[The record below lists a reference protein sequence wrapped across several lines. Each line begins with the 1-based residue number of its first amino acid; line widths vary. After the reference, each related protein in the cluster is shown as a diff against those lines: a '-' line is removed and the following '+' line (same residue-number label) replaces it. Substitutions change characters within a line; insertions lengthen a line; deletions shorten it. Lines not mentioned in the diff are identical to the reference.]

1 MVDILKL
8 RKNVCLCRHFQSLN
22 KESLFSLDRASI
34 FGTKTPKKLYIDV
47 WLVDFFSPSYTN
59 VSDTSSLFILQLACI
74 VNMVPRWK
82 KMKIRVFLAARD
94 CCNQISNKDNI
105 YSNQEESVPSIE
117 AEDSGYRYVQ
127 FLKMN
132 VKPLVETESTFD
144 FEGAKSILYAN
155 SIFLK
160 SHTSFQ
166 RGTGNLC
173 RSKGCEVVSLQISRC

>member
-82 KMKIRVFLAARD
+82 KMKIRVFLAAREGFT
-94 CCNQISNKDNI
+94 SNTEEV
-105 YSNQEESVPSIE
+105 QEELDASSAGPDNE
-117 AEDSGYRYVQ
+117 YLG
-127 FLKMN
+127 
-132 VKPLVETESTFD
+132 
-144 FEGAKSILYAN
+144 
-155 SIFLK
+155 
-160 SHTSFQ
+160 Q
-166 RGTGNLC
+166 R
-173 RSKGCEVVSLQISRC
+173 